1 MITMAEPKTYQI
13 RYARHVLSESN
24 ASDNSGVDIH
34 DPPITTPKKEDDLIK
49 ANKLDPNKRGEG
61 RENAEIK
68 MRESFLY
75 QETGV
80 SVFIVS
86 PLARV
91 IQTFLLAAKED
102 DLRHS
107 VIIIEPLLL
116 EQTRWFSDRARPVKK
131 IRETIEQELRARFHD
146 SLKLRDLKIDWQ
158 RMLPGENETEENE
171 TLDKPWH
178 LKTGGWAPENLI
190 ERGKQAVQMILQEC
204 QKIEKEHG
212 QYVDSQLC
220 VFGHGG
226 FVNYMTDQ
234 VGATDTRLK
243 VPKLSDWNTG
253 EIRDYKVYDA
263 NPDDPSACRLLVR
276 SEEEALVGRKKK
288 AEDDKRTELRDYVN
302 ERLGLYTPDQEDA
315 FRQNLVRK

>member
-1 MITMAEPKTYQI
+1 MAEPKTYQI

-24 ASDNSGVDIH
+24 ASDNSGVNIH
-34 DPPITTPKKEDDLIK
+34 DPPITTPEKEDDLIRN
-49 ANKLDPNKRGEG
+49 NKLDPMKHGHG
-61 RENAEIK
+61 REYAETK
-68 MRESFLY
+68 MREYFLR
-75 QETGV
+75 QEKGV

-91 IQTFLLAAKED
+91 IQTFLLSAKED
-102 DLRHS
+102 DLRRS
-107 VIIIEPLLL
+107 LIIIEPLLL

-131 IRETIEQELRARFHD
+131 IRETIEQELQARFHG
-146 SLKLRDLKIDWQ
+146 SLTFQNLNIDWQ
-158 RMLPGENETEENE
+158 RMLTGENENEENE

-178 LKTGGWAPENLI
+178 LKTGEWAPENLI

-204 QKIEKEHG
+204 KKIEKKQG
-212 QYVDSQLC
+212 QYVDNQVC

-243 VPKLSDWNTG
+243 VPKLSDWYTG

-263 NPDDPSACRLLVR
+263 NPGDPSPCRLLVR
-276 SEEEALVGRKKK
+276 SEEEPLVGKGKEV
-288 AEDDKRTELRDYVN
+288 EDDKRMELREFVN
-302 ERLGLYTPDQEDA
+302 VGLDRYTPTPDQENA
-315 FRQNLVRK
+315 FNQNLARK